1 MSKGSS
7 VYKLVTWK
15 ALDGWSWRM
24 VAPNGRI
31 VAESGEAYSRRSGCI
46 KAVERLVEV
55 IRDGFIFKNSVS
67 ETTFKVTLYTSK
79 GTATT
84 FKVPFYTSKGTA

>member
-7 VYKLVTWK
+7 VYKIATWK
-15 ALDGWSWRM
+15 ALDGWRWRM

-46 KAVERLVEV
+46 KAAERLVEV
-55 IRDGFIFKNSVS
+55 IRDGMIYMNSAS
-67 ETTFKVTLYTSK
+67 ETTFRIALYTSK
-79 GTATT
+79 GTT
-84 FKVPFYTSKGTA
+84 